1 MKHKE
6 IIMIDKALA
15 LISPYKIGIYIGV
28 FFLALAVFAGMKFQI
43 NKLEKERDQA
53 KQINAYYELQFK
65 SLADSYKS
73 SIKQFEDK
81 KEVVHTIYRDRIK
94 TAVKIVPSKECDYI
108 KTRIKDYVKDNN
120 NSK

>member
-1 MKHKE
+1 
-6 IIMIDKALA
+6 MIDKALA

-73 SIKQFEDK
+73 SIKQFESK
-81 KEVVHTIYRDRIK
+81 KEVIHTVYRDMIK

-108 KTRIKDYVKDNN
+108 KERIQDYAKDNN